1 MKQAGF
7 FEGTELEFRKDIL
20 EILKKEDQE
29 LKDFAKIQN
38 ILVEDIS
45 EYWQLSIKIKDTQSE
60 IDELM
65 KSQVDTAKE
74 LNSTQ
79 LSGIERYLNK
89 VLKFAGLPEFAIPS
103 LLSSLDFPKLV
114 TQFSELQKSIPSLNL
129 AAISPKGLLPNIPQ
143 TSPLDAITNILG
155 KIQGSTTTSSTE
167 IDSLV
172 KNINVSG
179 GMFDDTFT
187 NQVTNILLQIMGQ
200 LGINPK

>member
-1 MKQAGF
+1 M
-7 FEGTELEFRKDIL
+7 I
-20 EILKKEDQE
+20 
-29 LKDFAKIQN
+29 AK
-38 ILVEDIS
+38 
-45 EYWQLSIKIKDTQSE
+45 
-60 IDELM
+60 
-65 KSQVDTAKE
+65 
-74 LNSTQ
+74 
-79 LSGIERYLNK
+79 NK

-172 KNINVSG
+172 KNINISG